1 MFTKI
6 EFVVDTKRIS
16 CLQVK
21 KDEEQCWLGYCIEIK
36 SWKKLGGYYFRLL
49 LSFAFDWMYGNHMG
63 VRGDG
68 GDVPAGGMTAAS

>member
-1 MFTKI
+1 M
-6 EFVVDTKRIS
+6 
-16 CLQVK
+16 
-21 KDEEQCWLGYCIEIK
+21 
-36 SWKKLGGYYFRLL
+36 KKLGGYYFRLL